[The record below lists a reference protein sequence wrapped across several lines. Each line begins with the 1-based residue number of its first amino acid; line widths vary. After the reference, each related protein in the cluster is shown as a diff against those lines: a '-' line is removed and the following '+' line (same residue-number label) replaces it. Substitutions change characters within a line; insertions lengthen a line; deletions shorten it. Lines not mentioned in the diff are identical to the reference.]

1 MATSILVDIFTRW
14 FDRLQVNPLPDSP
27 DVRIIRI
34 PVGVHIY
41 EILPELAKIREMT
54 MTSSMRLKGKTA
66 PWLTLPTPTNLNAPT
81 LEDWRVRPGKGQI

>member
-34 PVGVHIY
+34 PVGVHSQVS
-41 EILPELAKIREMT
+41 
-54 MTSSMRLKGKTA
+54 TSSRTGENKRNDYDLFHAVEGKNG
-66 PWLTLPTPTNLNAPT
+66 PLVDPSNADE
-81 LEDWRVRPGKGQI
+81 LECSDS